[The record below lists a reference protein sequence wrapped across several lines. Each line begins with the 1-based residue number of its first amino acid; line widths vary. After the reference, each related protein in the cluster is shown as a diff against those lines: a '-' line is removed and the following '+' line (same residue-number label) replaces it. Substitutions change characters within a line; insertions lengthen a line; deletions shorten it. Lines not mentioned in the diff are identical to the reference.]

1 MPLDTPPGYRSRVR
15 THIVWDWNG
24 TLLHDMEAVVAASNA
39 AFATLG
45 VAPITVERYRELYCF
60 PIPRFYALLLGREPS
75 APEWEVLDEAFQV
88 RYVELSDACGLTPGA
103 VELLAGWRA
112 AGRSQSLLSM
122 HEHVRLV
129 PQVRARGIEEQ
140 FLRVDGRSGLSDGTG
155 KSGYLLRHLAELA
168 PHGVDPRRTVLIGD
182 AADDAEAALN
192 AGAHAVLYTGGSHT
206 RAKLEPLG
214 VPVVDSLAEA
224 VALAGQIVA

>member
-1 MPLDTPPGYRSRVR
+1 MR

-45 VAPITVERYRELYCF
+45 MAPITVERYRELYCF
-60 PIPRFYALLLGREPS
+60 PIPKFYELLLGRVPS
-75 APEWEVLDEAFQV
+75 RSEWEVLDATFQEH
-88 RYVELSDACGLTPGA
+88 YSELSVSCGLTAGA
-103 VELLAGWRA
+103 RELLAEWVA

-122 HEHVRLV
+122 HEHHRLV
-129 PQVRARGIEEQ
+129 PQVRAHGIERH
-140 FLRVDGRSGLSDGTG
+140 FVRVDGRVGTSEGEG
-155 KSGYLLRHLAELA
+155 KSVYLQRHLEALGA
-168 PHGVDPRRTVLIGD
+168 VVDPRRTVLIGD
-182 AADDAEAALN
+182 AADDGMAALA
-192 AGAHAVLYTGGSHT
+192 AGARAVLYTGGSHT

-224 VALAGQIVA
+224 VELAEQLVA